1 MKKLASK
8 VCMAHKIR
16 RVDLQVVDFIGEN
29 FILIKIFKNFLQ
41 GGHEG
46 YFWLWPF
53 FVRAWQVRECD
64 SPRGH
69 PAKPPF
75 MKDELLR
82 FEKVLLGR
90 RFADPAWCKAS
101 NGEAISCGLD
111 AVEVVVESP
120 CGCANMKLEG
130 RESYLGVGVG
140 EGGFGGLS
148 PAEVTEGGFDLFWSH
163 CGESGRYSFGE

>member
-53 FVRAWQVRECD
+53 FLFGLGKCVCD

-82 FEKVLLGR
+82 FEKVLLGK
-90 RFADPAWCKAS
+90 RFADLVWCKAS
-101 NGEAISCGLD
+101 NGEAATCGD
-111 AVEVVVESP
+111 NPVVVVVESP
-120 CGCANMKLEG
+120 CGCANVQLES
-130 RESYLGVGVG
+130 REGNACGVVG
-140 EGGFGGLS
+140 EGGFRGLS
-148 PAEVTEGGFDLFWSH
+148 PAEVVEGGFDLFWRH
-163 CGESGRYSFGE
+163 LGKRALFIW